1 MPFFTPSI
9 KCGGL
14 LPMAVCQSAHLQL
27 THCHRE
33 QAPSHMEL
41 HQAALNL
48 PPCFSANLSG

>member
-27 THCHRE
+27 THCQRE